1 LVLLQLILVC
11 WLLNPSDMELK
22 RDSKLLRI
30 FIGELDKSHGTPLYE
45 ALVLAA
51 KKNGIAGAT
60 VLRGIL
66 SYGAS
71 SRIHSAKLLDLS
83 FDLPIVVEIV
93 DQDEK
98 IEQFLEIANMLIE
111 EAECGAL
118 ITIEKAEV
126 IHYISKKV

>member
-1 LVLLQLILVC
+1 MTV
-11 WLLNPSDMELK
+11 ELE

-30 FIGELDKSHGTPLYE
+30 FIGELDKVGHKPLYE

-51 KKNGIAGAT
+51 KKQGIAGAT

-71 SRIHSAKLLDLS
+71 SRIHTAKLLDLS

-93 DQDEK
+93 DQSDK
-98 IEQFLEIANMLIE
+98 IEQFLETANAMIE

-126 IHYISKKV
+126 IHYKTKKH

>member
-1 LVLLQLILVC
+1 MTV
-11 WLLNPSDMELK
+11 ELE

-30 FIGELDKSHGTPLYE
+30 FIGEADKYGHKPLYE
-45 ALVLAA
+45 ALVLEA
-51 KKNGIAGAT
+51 KKQGVAGAT

-71 SRIHSAKLLDLS
+71 SRIHTAKLLDLS

-93 DQDEK
+93 DHNDK
-98 IEQFLEIANMLIE
+98 IERFLAVVNALIE
-111 EAECGAL
+111 EAGCGAL

-126 IHYISKKV
+126 IHYKSKKHG

>member
-1 LVLLQLILVC
+1 MQL
-11 WLLNPSDMELK
+11 E

-30 FIGELDKSHGTPLYE
+30 FIGELDKSHGKPLYE

-51 KKNGIAGAT
+51 KKNNIAGAT
-60 VLRGIL
+60 VIRGIL

-93 DQDEK
+93 DHNDKVEA
-98 IEQFLEIANMLIE
+98 FLEVANKLIE
-111 EAECGAL
+111 EAGCGAL
-118 ITIEKAEV
+118 ITLEKAEV
-126 IHYISKKV
+126 IHYKSRKQ